1 MHTSGIIVTLLPE
14 RMEICRRD
22 IESLPGVEVRLTYPE
37 QGKMVVV
44 QETGD
49 GEAQEDLLRRIQAH
63 PDVLA
68 ADLVY
73 HHVEHETQR
82 GESP

>member
-1 MHTSGIIVTLLPE
+1 MHYSGVIVTLLPG
-14 RMEICRRD
+14 RMEICRR
-22 IESLPGVEVRLTYPE
+22 ELETLPGVEVRLTYPE

-44 QETGD
+44 QETG
-49 GEAQEDLLRRIQAH
+49 GVEAQQDLLRHIQAH

-73 HHVEHETQR
+73 HHVEHGSQR